1 VTVVAVNGRYVT
13 QPLTGVQR
21 MAHELV
27 RHLPGQIDGRVVL
40 LVPPGRVIELAPGQE
55 PPVAEL
61 DERWWGLRGHWWEQT
76 TLRRLTRRVG
86 ADVLLGAGGWGP
98 LGHRRQVPIV
108 YDLHPILF
116 PGHFAPNFV
125 RLSKVAMPVLARTSP
140 RVAVISS
147 TVRDQVLDH
156 FGVARNRLALVPGG
170 VGAPFVDRPL
180 DDLDRRPGDFCL
192 LVSGDKSQKNLA
204 FLLGFWE
211 AVHRELG
218 LRLVVTERPVGSR
231 IGATVVDPPGVER
244 RLSPSDDE
252 LGDLLADALCVV
264 SPSLAEGYN
273 LPLLEGMASGT
284 PFLATDTGAA
294 RELAEVG
301 GGEVLPLEPDR
312 WIEALRR
319 WRQDPGGQVVRRQR
333 AAQAGRRMTWAASAQ
348 RLSEVLEAVAR
359 SPRSRGRRAPWPSG
373 SSC

>member
-21 MAHELV
+21 VSHELV
-27 RHLPGQIDGRVVL
+27 RHLADAVDGRVL
-40 LVPPGRVIELAPGQE
+40 LLIPPDRVIELVPGEE
-55 PPVAEL
+55 PPVAVL
-61 DERWWGLRGHWWEQT
+61 DERWWGLRGHRWEQT
-76 TLRRLTRRVG
+76 TLRTMTERVG
-86 ADVLLGAGGWGP
+86 ADVLFSPAGWGP
-98 LGHRRQVPIV
+98 LLHRRQVPLFH
-108 YDLHPILF
+108 DLHPMLL
-116 PGHFAPNFV
+116 PEHFAPNFV
-125 RLSKVAMPVLARTSP
+125 RLAKLAMPTLVRASP
-140 RVAVISS
+140 RVVVISS
-147 TVRDQVLDH
+147 TVRRQVLDRWAIPRSR
-156 FGVARNRLALVPGG
+156 VALVPGG
-170 VGAPFVDRPL
+170 VGSPFVDRSL

-231 IGATVVDPPGVER
+231 VGATVVDPPGVER
-244 RLSPSDDE
+244 RLSPNDDE

-319 WRQDPGGQVVRRQR
+319 WRQDPGGQVARRQR
-333 AAQAGRRMTWAASAQ
+333 AARAGRRMTWAASAQ
-348 RLSEVLEAVAR
+348 GLSEVLEAVAR